1 MKNGNKP
8 EKLENR
14 LLRDFCGCPILSQ
27 LSMCKT
33 LQFMDCICFGV
44 KDSGFVREFRFRS
57 RRGVGFQ
64 VFVFE
69 GFWYLTAK
77 IDI

>member
-1 MKNGNKP
+1 
-8 EKLENR
+8 
-14 LLRDFCGCPILSQ
+14 
-27 LSMCKT
+27 
-33 LQFMDCICFGV
+33 MDCICFGV

-57 RRGVGFQ
+57 RRVVGFQ

-77 IDI
+77 IDL

>member
-14 LLRDFCGCPILSQ
+14 LLRDFCGCPSFPSFPCLKRSS
-27 LSMCKT
+27 LWT
-33 LQFMDCICFGV
+33 VFGV
-44 KDSGFVREFRFRS
+44 KESGFVREFRFRS
-57 RRGVGFQ
+57 RRVVGFQ
-64 VFVFE
+64 VFVSE
-69 GFWYLTAK
+69 GFWYLIVK